1 MKTAL
6 ISVLSISLL
15 ASATACVTQTETI
28 IASPATRRTAYS
40 VPAAAIAKPEE
51 SPLPVTD
58 ANGHTTTISTDSL
71 PPAPRNYY
79 PPVRNSAPNS
89 QKSVKRRGYLPT
101 KVRTYKPT
109 QLRKKK

>member
-6 ISVLSISLL
+6 ITALSISLL
-15 ASATACVTQTETI
+15 VSATACVTQTETT

-40 VPAAAIAKPEE
+40 VPAAAIEKPAV

-101 KVRTYKPT
+101 KVRTYRAT
-109 QLRKKK
+109 RLRKNK